1 MQSEP
6 RLVVTAISHKQQHH
20 INSMTNNGKKIW
32 MDGSL
37 VDWNK
42 ATIHILT
49 HALHYATAVFEGIR
63 CYETVNGLAI
73 FRLSDH
79 IQRLINSGKIYFMNI
94 EYSKVE
100 LERAVIDTIN
110 ANDVE
115 EESYVRPIAYYGY
128 GKMGVNPLPNKVS
141 VAVAT
146 WKWDEYLKEDKQH
159 KEKGVRLM
167 VSAWM
172 RIDGRTMPFLA
183 KATANYANSALARVE
198 AIRAGF
204 DEAIML
210 NTDGKV
216 IEASA
221 ENIFIVKDGLLVTP
235 PITSGALNGITR
247 DTVLTIA
254 RENNIPHI
262 IRDITRDELYIA
274 DEVFLTGTAAGIKP
288 VSEIDNRMIADGKDG
303 VITNQVREKF
313 QLIVHYKDNNL
324 SKKWLTFVR
333 THKRYSDQ
341 S

>member
-1 MQSEP
+1 M
-6 RLVVTAISHKQQHH
+6 
-20 INSMTNNGKKIW
+20 NSNEKKIW
-32 MDGSL
+32 MDGSI
-37 VDWNK
+37 VNWNK
-42 ATIHILT
+42 ATIHVLT

-63 CYETVNGLAI
+63 CYKTVNGLAV

-79 IQRLINSGKIYFMNI
+79 VQRLINSGKIYFMDI
-94 EYSKVE
+94 KYSKKQ
-100 LERAVIDTIN
+100 LEKAVIDTIN
-110 ANDVE
+110 ANGV

-141 VAVAT
+141 IAIAAWT
-146 WKWDEYLKEDKQH
+146 WDEYLKKENQH
-159 KEKGVRLM
+159 KEKGIRLM

-210 NTDGKV
+210 NTNGKV

-221 ENIFIVKDGLLVTP
+221 ENIFIVKDGLLITP

-247 DTVLTIA
+247 DTVLAIA
-254 RENNIPHI
+254 KENNIPHE

-288 VSEIDNRMIADGKDG
+288 VSEIDNRIIADGKDG
-303 VITNQVREKF
+303 SITNRVREKF
-313 QLIVHYKDNNL
+313 ELIVHDRGNNL
-324 SKKWLTFVR
+324 SKKWLTFVKN
-333 THKRYSDQ
+333 T
-341 S
+341 

>member
-1 MQSEP
+1 
-6 RLVVTAISHKQQHH
+6 
-20 INSMTNNGKKIW
+20 MTNNGKKIW

-63 CYETVNGLAI
+63 CYKTVNGLAI

-79 IQRLINSGKIYFMNI
+79 IQRLINSGKIYFMDI
-94 EYSKVE
+94 KYSKEE

-110 ANDVE
+110 ANEVGE
-115 EESYVRPIAYYGY
+115 EFYVRPIAYYGY

-141 VAVAT
+141 IAIAAWT
-146 WKWDEYLKEDKQH
+146 WDEYLKKENQH
-159 KEKGVRLM
+159 KEKGIRLM

-198 AIRAGF
+198 AIRGGF

-210 NTDGKV
+210 NTNGKV

-221 ENIFIVKDGLLVTP
+221 ENIFIVKDGLLITP

-247 DTVLTIA
+247 DTVLAIA
-254 RENNIPHI
+254 KENNIPHE

-288 VSEIDNRMIADGKDG
+288 VSEIDNRIIADGKDG
-303 VITNQVREKF
+303 SITNRVREKF
-313 QLIVHYKDNNL
+313 ELIVHDRGNNL
-324 SKKWLTFVR
+324 SKKWLTFVKN
-333 THKRYSDQ
+333 T
-341 S
+341 

>member
-1 MQSEP
+1 
-6 RLVVTAISHKQQHH
+6 
-20 INSMTNNGKKIW
+20 MTNNGKKIW

-37 VDWNK
+37 VDWDK
-42 ATIHILT
+42 ARIHVLT

-63 CYETVNGLAI
+63 CYKTVNGLAI

-94 EYSKVE
+94 EFSRVE
-100 LERAVIDTIN
+100 LERAVIDTII
-110 ANDVE
+110 ANDVGE
-115 EESYVRPIAYYGY
+115 ELYVRPIAYYGY

-146 WKWDEYLKEDKQH
+146 WKWDEYLKKDKQH
-159 KEKGVRLM
+159 NEKGVRLM

-198 AIRAGF
+198 AIKAGF

-254 RENNIPHI
+254 KENNIPHV

-303 VITNQVREKF
+303 VITNQVREEF
-313 QLIVHYKDNNL
+313 ELIVHDKDNNL
-324 SKKWLTFVR
+324 SKRWLTFVKN
-333 THKRYSDQ
+333 T
-341 S
+341 

>member
-1 MQSEP
+1 
-6 RLVVTAISHKQQHH
+6 
-20 INSMTNNGKKIW
+20 MTNNGKKIW

-42 ATIHILT
+42 ARIHILT

-63 CYETVNGLAI
+63 CYKTVNGVAI

-115 EESYVRPIAYYGY
+115 EELYVRPIAYYGY

-146 WKWDEYLKEDKQH
+146 WKWDEYLKKDKQH
-159 KEKGVRLM
+159 NEKGVRLM
-167 VSAWM
+167 VSSWM

-235 PITSGALNGITR
+235 PVTSGALNGITR

-254 RENNIPHI
+254 RENNIPHV

-303 VITNQVREKF
+303 VITNQVREEF
-313 QLIVHYKDNNL
+313 ELIVHDKDNNL
-324 SKKWLTFVR
+324 SKKWLTFV
-333 THKRYSDQ
+333 KNI
-341 S
+341 

>member
-1 MQSEP
+1 
-6 RLVVTAISHKQQHH
+6 
-20 INSMTNNGKKIW
+20 MTNNGKKIW

-63 CYETVNGLAI
+63 CYKTVNGLAI

-79 IQRLINSGKIYFMNI
+79 IQRLINSGKIYFMDI
-94 EYSKVE
+94 KYSKEE

-110 ANDVE
+110 ANEVG

-141 VAVAT
+141 IAIAAWT
-146 WKWDEYLKEDKQH
+146 WDEYLKKENQH
-159 KEKGVRLM
+159 KDKGVRLM

-210 NTDGKV
+210 NTNGKV

-221 ENIFIVKDGLLVTP
+221 ENIFIVKDGLLITP

-247 DTVLTIA
+247 DTVLAIA
-254 RENNIPHI
+254 KENNIPHE

-288 VSEIDNRMIADGKDG
+288 VSEIDNRIIADGKDG
-303 VITNQVREKF
+303 SITNRVREKF
-313 QLIVHYKDNNL
+313 ELIVHDRGNNL
-324 SKKWLTFVR
+324 SKKWLTFVKN
-333 THKRYSDQ
+333 T
-341 S
+341 

>member
-1 MQSEP
+1 
-6 RLVVTAISHKQQHH
+6 
-20 INSMTNNGKKIW
+20 MTNNGKKIW

-42 ATIHILT
+42 ARIHVLT

-63 CYETVNGLAI
+63 CYKTVNGLAI

-110 ANDVE
+110 ANDVGE
-115 EESYVRPIAYYGY
+115 ELYVRPIAYYGY

-146 WKWDEYLKEDKQH
+146 WKWDEYLKKDKQH
-159 KEKGVRLM
+159 NEKGVRLM

-172 RIDGRTMPFLA
+172 RIDGRTMPVLA

-221 ENIFIVKDGLLVTP
+221 ENIFIVKDGFLVTP

-254 RENNIPHI
+254 KENNIPHG

-288 VSEIDNRMIADGKDG
+288 VSEIDNRMIDDGKDG
-303 VITNQVREKF
+303 VITNQVREEF
-313 QLIVHYKDNNL
+313 ELIIHDKDNNL
-324 SKKWLTFVR
+324 SKKWLTFVKN
-333 THKRYSDQ
+333 T
-341 S
+341 

>member
-1 MQSEP
+1 
-6 RLVVTAISHKQQHH
+6 
-20 INSMTNNGKKIW
+20 
-32 MDGSL
+32 
-37 VDWNK
+37 
-42 ATIHILT
+42 
-49 HALHYATAVFEGIR
+49 
-63 CYETVNGLAI
+63 
-73 FRLSDH
+73 
-79 IQRLINSGKIYFMNI
+79 
-94 EYSKVE
+94 
-100 LERAVIDTIN
+100 
-110 ANDVE
+110 
-115 EESYVRPIAYYGY
+115 
-128 GKMGVNPLPNKVS
+128 MGVNPLPNKVS

-146 WKWDEYLKEDKQH
+146 WKWDEYLKKDKQH
-159 KEKGVRLM
+159 NEKGVRLM

-221 ENIFIVKDGLLVTP
+221 ENIFVVKDGLLATP

-254 RENNIPHI
+254 KENNIPHV

-274 DEVFLTGTAAGIKP
+274 NEVFLTGTAAGIKP

-303 VITNQVREKF
+303 VITNQIKEKF
-313 QLIVHYKDNNL
+313 ELIVHNKDNNL
-324 SKKWLTFVR
+324 SKKWLTFVKN
-333 THKRYSDQ
+333 T
-341 S
+341 

>member
-1 MQSEP
+1 
-6 RLVVTAISHKQQHH
+6 
-20 INSMTNNGKKIW
+20 MTNNGKKIW

-42 ATIHILT
+42 ARIHILT

-63 CYETVNGLAI
+63 CYNTVNGIAI

-115 EESYVRPIAYYGY
+115 EELYVRPIAYYGY

-146 WKWDEYLKEDKQH
+146 WKWDEYLKKDKQH
-159 KEKGVRLM
+159 NEKGVRLM

-254 RENNIPHI
+254 RENNIPHV

-303 VITNQVREKF
+303 VITNQVREEF
-313 QLIVHYKDNNL
+313 ELIVHDKDNNL
-324 SKKWLTFVR
+324 SKKWLTFV
-333 THKRYSDQ
+333 KNI
-341 S
+341 